1 MIKEPLYAAGV
12 SEPAP
17 ASDTEGV
24 AAARA
29 RARAHAQA
37 GRQVRLEWGPTGGAA
52 ISADADIAVVVDVLS
67 FTTTL
72 TIATARG
79 TRVHPFAW
87 KDERAAAYA
96 RERDAVL
103 AVGRFEARELGHGGG
118 RGSGRGGG
126 RGHGGRVAAPP
137 SLSPA
142 QLLDAVPVPRPVL
155 PSPNGSSI
163 CAALAGAGAGT
174 GAGAGPGIGLQVV
187 GASLRNRTAVA
198 RWLAPRIAAGAR
210 VALVPAGERWPD
222 GSLRPAVEDLWGAG
236 AVLDGLAAEG
246 ADPDADPGVDPG
258 VDPGAGPDADAD
270 AGRWSAEAR
279 QARAAYRAAVGAGL
293 EAALLDCA
301 SGRELVAVGFR
312 ADVLAAAEL
321 DADDVVPLLGGDGFT
336 AA

>member
-1 MIKEPLYAAGV
+1 M

-17 ASDTEGV
+17 ATDPEGV

-103 AVGRFEARELGHGGG
+103 AVGRFEARELGHGHGGG
-118 RGSGRGGG
+118 RGRGGG
-126 RGHGGRVAAPP
+126 HGGAAPP

-142 QLLDAVPVPRPVL
+142 QLLDAVPVPRLVL

-163 CAALAGAGAGT
+163 CAALAGAGTRT
-174 GAGAGPGIGLQVV
+174 GLGPQVV

-236 AVLDGLAAEG
+236 AVLDGLATEG
-246 ADPDADPGVDPG
+246 ADP
-258 VDPGAGPDADAD
+258 D

-279 QARAAYRAAVGAGL
+279 QARAAYRAAAMGAGL

-312 ADVLAAAEL
+312 ADVLAAAAL

>member
-1 MIKEPLYAAGV
+1 M

-24 AAARA
+24 AAA

-142 QLLDAVPVPRPVL
+142 QLLDAVPVPRLVL

-163 CAALAGAGAGT
+163 CAALAGAGAGAGT
-174 GAGAGPGIGLQVV
+174 GLGVGLQVV

-258 VDPGAGPDADAD
+258 AGPDADAD

-312 ADVLAAAEL
+312 PDVLAAAAL